1 MGYYDQILNSTI
13 TGAGAGAGIAGG
25 YGALVGGGLGLM
37 SGIMA
42 GDPAVNQIV
51 QQQRLN
57 GMQISGNKE
66 LANYSQNLQKDM
78 WNYTNYENQIKHLKA
93 AGLNPALMYAK
104 GGVGGQTGSANAGQ
118 VAGSHASSEA
128 EREAI
133 GIQRN
138 AQMLQTAMNIT
149 QMQNIKADTKVKEA
163 EAEKIKGVDTEYT
176 KSQTDVNIANIK
188 LIGENTENTRLRNLG
203 QETQN
208 ELLKLEKLYQE
219 GTLDARILNQT
230 LVNDNLSANIRK
242 LNEEIPWIGKLA
254 QGQLNVYEA
263 DVKLKDSQ
271 VKVNEQNVK
280 TGKAEERLKL
290 FQGTAQNFENTKE
303 QRDLR
308 TREKTAHISTTEQ
321 QAITQ
326 SLQNKYFKE
335 YGIVPGSGMANVIS
349 TLIAKFV
356 DENGGRLL
364 AGEKEVLRELEQLLK
379 EAQKESE
386 NVLGKYQTGKFW
398 WE

>member
-1 MGYYDQILNSTI
+1 
-13 TGAGAGAGIAGG
+13 
-25 YGALVGGGLGLM
+25 
-37 SGIMA
+37 
-42 GDPAVNQIV
+42 
-51 QQQRLN
+51 
-57 GMQISGNKE
+57 
-66 LANYSQNLQKDM
+66 
-78 WNYTNYENQIKHLKA
+78 
-93 AGLNPALMYAK
+93 MYAK
-104 GGVGGQTGSANAGQ
+104 GGAGGQTGSANAGQ

-219 GTLDARILNQT
+219 GTLDSRILNQT
-230 LVNDNLSANIRK
+230 LINGNLIANINK

-254 QGQLNVYEA
+254 QGQLNVYKA

-290 FQGTAQNFENTKE
+290 FQGTA
-303 QRDLR
+303 
-308 TREKTAHISTTEQ
+308 
-321 QAITQ
+321 
-326 SLQNKYFKE
+326 
-335 YGIVPGSGMANVIS
+335 
-349 TLIAKFV
+349 
-356 DENGGRLL
+356 
-364 AGEKEVLRELEQLLK
+364 
-379 EAQKESE
+379 
-386 NVLGKYQTGKFW
+386 
-398 WE
+398 

>member
-13 TGAGAGAGIAGG
+13 TGAGAGASVGG
-25 YGALVGGGLGLM
+25 VWGGLVGGGLGLM
-37 SGIMA
+37 SGLA
-42 GDPAVNQIV
+42 EGDPAENQIR

-57 GMQISGNKE
+57 ELQITGNKE

-104 GGVGGQTGSANAGQ
+104 GGIGGQTGSANAGQ
-118 VAGSHASSEA
+118 VSGSHASTEA

-138 AQMLQTAMNIT
+138 AQMLQTAMNYSQI
-149 QMQNIKADTKVKEA
+149 QNIKADTKVKEA
-163 EAEKIKGVDTEYT
+163 EAEKIRGVDTEYT

-219 GTLDARILNQT
+219 GTLDARILNQS
-230 LVNDNLSANIRK
+230 LVNNNLAANIRK

-263 DVKLKDSQ
+263 DVK
-271 VKVNEQNVK
+271 VK
-280 TGKAEERLKL
+280 TSQNRLNN
-290 FQGTAQNFENTKE
+290 ANAADKE
-303 QRDLR
+303 FYNDDYQRKLR
-308 TREKTAHISTTEQ
+308 TDKQELENKNIYQQNREISLKGD
-321 QAITQ
+321 A
-326 SLQNKYFKE
+326 LQLKNEFLKN
-335 YGIVPGSGMANVIS
+335 YGFSPDSSMSG
-349 TLIAKFV
+349 LIAGMIARYS
-356 DENGGRLL
+356 DEKGNLVEGWKTELI
-364 AGEKEVLRELEQLLK
+364 RELKQLVTDFSK
-379 EAQKESE
+379 MQDKISS
-386 NVLGKYQTGKFW
+386 GKFP

>member
-1 MGYYDQILNSTI
+1 MN
-13 TGAGAGAGIAGG
+13 
-25 YGALVGGGLGLM
+25 
-37 SGIMA
+37 
-42 GDPAVNQIV
+42 
-51 QQQRLN
+51 
-57 GMQISGNKE
+57 
-66 LANYSQNLQKDM
+66 NLPKY
-78 WNYTNYENQIKHLKA
+78 W
-93 AGLNPALMYAK
+93 
-104 GGVGGQTGSANAGQ
+104 V
-118 VAGSHASSEA
+118 
-128 EREAI
+128 
-133 GIQRN
+133 
-138 AQMLQTAMNIT
+138 
-149 QMQNIKADTKVKEA
+149 VKRD

-176 KSQTDVNIANIK
+176 KSQTDVNIANIQ
-188 LIGENTENTRLRNLG
+188 LIGQNTENTRLRNLG
-203 QETQN
+203 QEIQN
-208 ELLKLEKLYQE
+208 ELLRLEKLYQE
-219 GTLDARILNQT
+219 GTLDARILNQS
-230 LVNDNLSANIRK
+230 LVNNHLSANIKK

-254 QGQLNVYEA
+254 QGQLDVYAA
-263 DVKLKDSQ
+263 DVNVKKSQ
-271 VKVNEQNVK
+271 VKVNEQSVK

-308 TREKTAHISTTEQ
+308 TRQKIADLSTKEQ

-364 AGEKEVLRELEQLLK
+364 AGEKELLRELEQLLK

-386 NVLGKYQTGKFW
+386 NVLNKYQTGKFW

>member
-1 MGYYDQILNSTI
+1 M
-13 TGAGAGAGIAGG
+13 
-25 YGALVGGGLGLM
+25 
-37 SGIMA
+37 
-42 GDPAVNQIV
+42 
-51 QQQRLN
+51 
-57 GMQISGNKE
+57 
-66 LANYSQNLQKDM
+66 
-78 WNYTNYENQIKHLKA
+78 
-93 AGLNPALMYAK
+93 
-104 GGVGGQTGSANAGQ
+104 
-118 VAGSHASSEA
+118 
-128 EREAI
+128 
-133 GIQRN
+133 
-138 AQMLQTAMNIT
+138 
-149 QMQNIKADTKVKEA
+149 
-163 EAEKIKGVDTEYT
+163 
-176 KSQTDVNIANIK
+176 
-188 LIGENTENTRLRNLG
+188 
-203 QETQN
+203 
-208 ELLKLEKLYQE
+208 KLEKLYQE
-219 GTLDARILNQT
+219 GTLDARILNQILT
-230 LVNDNLSANIRK
+230 NNNLIANINK

-263 DVKLKDSQ
+263 DVKLKNSQ
-271 VKVNEQNVK
+271 VKVNQQNVK

-303 QRDLR
+303 QQDLR

-356 DENGGRLL
+356 DDNGGRFL
-364 AGEKEVLRELEQLLK
+364 AGDKEVLRELEQLLK